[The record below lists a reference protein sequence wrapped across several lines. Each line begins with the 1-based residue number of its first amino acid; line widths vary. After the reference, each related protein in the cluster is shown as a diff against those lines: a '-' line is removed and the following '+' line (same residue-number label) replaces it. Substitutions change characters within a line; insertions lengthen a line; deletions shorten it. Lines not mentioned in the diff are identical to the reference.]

1 MHCLYN
7 SLDGSL
13 PLRFAPLV
21 AEDGSD
27 EDYFRYFL
35 FASGSRRRQRQ
46 PSAFRLPSADRTGLP
61 QYAIDNNGRVLSLN
75 FGNGRGNG
83 WQEI

>member
-1 MHCLYN
+1 LLHCLYN
-7 SLDGSL
+7 SLDASL

-27 EDYFRYFL
+27 EDYFL
-35 FASGSRRRQRQ
+35 FASGSRRRQQQ
-46 PSAFRLPSADRTGLP
+46 PSAFRLTSADRTSLL
-61 QYAIDNNGRVLSLN
+61 QYVIDNNGRVLSLS
-75 FGNGRGNG
+75 FGNGGNG

>member
-1 MHCLYN
+1 LLHCLYN

-27 EDYFRYFL
+27 EDYFL

-46 PSAFRLPSADRTGLP
+46 PSAFRLPSTDRTGLL
-61 QYAIDNNGRVLSLN
+61 QYVIDNNGRVLSLN